1 MEVTMIMAARWSPVR
16 VGDVLVAA
24 LPGLRDHMLD
34 ETIRKNWGRVVGPDF
49 ARRSRP
55 TGLRLGVLDVT
66 ADNSPWLHELTLRSS
81 ELLARLETRY
91 GSAVT
96 GLRFTLGTV
105 PTESSPMARERR
117 PEPPARLGPE
127 DARMVEVMVAP
138 VADPALAA
146 SLRRLLA
153 KDLLARQP
161 RGAGRR
167 LDDSPPPDRED
178 S

>member
-1 MEVTMIMAARWSPVR
+1 MVMAARWSPVR

-24 LPGLRDHMLD
+24 LPELRDHMLE
-34 ETIRKNWGRVVGPDF
+34 ETIRKDWGRVVGPEF
-49 ARRSRP
+49 SRGSRP

-81 ELLARLETRY
+81 ELLPRLQAWY
-91 GSAVT
+91 GSSAVT
-96 GLRFTLGTV
+96 SLRFTLGTV
-105 PTESSPMARERR
+105 ATGSGPVARARR
-117 PEPPARLGPE
+117 PEPPARLGPQ
-127 DARMVEVMVAP
+127 DARMVEAMVAP

-153 KDLLARQP
+153 KDLLARRP
-161 RGAGRR
+161 RGTGRR
-167 LDDSPPPDRED
+167 LVDSPPPDRED

>member
-1 MEVTMIMAARWSPVR
+1 MEVTMITAARWSPVR
-16 VGDVLVAA
+16 VADVLIAA
-24 LPGLRDHMLD
+24 LPGLRDHMLE
-34 ETIRKNWGRVVGPDF
+34 ETIRKDWGRVVGPDF

-55 TGLRLGVLDVT
+55 TGLKLGVLDVT

-105 PTESSPMARERR
+105 ATGSSPMPREPR
-117 PEPPARLGPE
+117 PESPTSLDPG
-127 DARMVEVMVAP
+127 DARMVETMVTA
-138 VADPALAA
+138 VTDPALAA
-146 SLRRLLA
+146 SLRRLLT
-153 KDLLARQP
+153 KDLLARRP
-161 RGAGRR
+161 RGAGLR
-167 LDDSPPPDRED
+167 LDDSPPPDREN

>member
-1 MEVTMIMAARWSPVR
+1 MVRAAQSSPVR
-16 VGDVLVAA
+16 VGNVLVAA
-24 LPGLRDHMLD
+24 LPELRDHMLE
-34 ETIRKNWGRVVGPDF
+34 ETIRRDWGRVVGPEF
-49 ARRSRP
+49 SRRSRP

-81 ELLARLETRY
+81 ELLARLQTRY

-96 GLRFTLGTV
+96 GLKFTLGTV
-105 PTESSPMARERR
+105 APGWNPVVREPC
-117 PEPPARLGPE
+117 PEPPARLSHE

-138 VADPALAA
+138 VADPELAA

-153 KDLLARQP
+153 KDLLARRP
-161 RGAGRR
+161 RGAGSR